1 MNSDVQI
8 RLLRSVHACM
18 RPIARILLRSGITY
32 RQFADIAKL
41 AFVQEAFSEPER
53 TGAKT
58 NISRVAV
65 QTGMSRKDVAR
76 TFADS
81 TFSSLGL
88 EGGVS
93 PAARILQT
101 WHTDTDYTDT
111 DGNPKELPLE
121 GPRPSFADLVDQVAS
136 DVTPGSVKAE
146 LEKAIAI
153 EETFSG
159 SVRAL
164 KRHFVP
170 GDISEELLIGL
181 RNVLYPVVEGL
192 ARNVGP
198 ERRHSTFIQRF
209 AYTDRLDMSSV
220 SQFRKLS
227 RDRAIDFMRSIDDWL
242 SAHEIPA
249 QQLGEQQTHTAGLG
263 VYYYDDA
270 TATSEA
276 DQKERA
282 G

>member
-8 RLLRSVHACM
+8 RLLRAVHACM

-53 TGAKT
+53 AGEKT

-65 QTGMSRKDVAR
+65 QTGMSRKDVTRILAEKSY
-76 TFADS
+76 DYP
-81 TFSSLGL
+81 GL
-88 EGGVS
+88 ASVS
-93 PAARILQT
+93 PAARILQI
-101 WHTDTDYTDT
+101 WHTDAAYTDVE
-111 DGNPKELPLE
+111 GNPKELLSE
-121 GPRPSFADLVDQVAS
+121 GPSPSFVDLVNRVAR
-136 DVTPGSVKAE
+136 DVTPGSLRTE
-146 LEKAIAI
+146 LEKAGAI
-153 EETFSG
+153 EETLSG
-159 SVRAL
+159 SIRAI

-170 GDISEELLIGL
+170 GDIGEELLIGL

-198 ERRHSTFIQRF
+198 ERLQSTFIQRF
-209 AYTDRLDMSSV
+209 AYTDRLEVSSAT
-220 SQFRKLS
+220 QFRKLS

-242 SAHEIPA
+242 STHEVSSA
-249 QQLGEQQTHTAGLG
+249 QLEIRPTVTAGLG
-263 VYYYDDA
+263 VYYYEDSSDG
-270 TATSEA
+270 SNQ